1 MNNDELK
8 PGDVQEFDVSVGAEE
23 TLLVLKQ
30 LKSGEVTCPL
40 LTCDK
45 ELTPGE
51 ARRAVIAMCRRVI
64 SQFSD
69 S

>member
-8 PGDVQEFDVSVGAEE
+8 PDDIQELALSVGDGE
-23 TLLVLKQ
+23 TILVLKQ
-30 LKSGEVTCPL
+30 LKSGKVIIPL
-40 LTCDK
+40 LTYDK

-51 ARRAVIAMCRRVI
+51 ARRAVIAMCRRMI